1 VRLRYKVT
9 VAVLGGTLWLG
20 AVAAQGADRPAPSLA
35 RASATAHGIV
45 PSQRAGSQNSPAR
58 PLLGDEQASLAGD
71 AATEPTST
79 TSTLPSGSA
88 TTSPAHTPSPAV
100 ASAAAKISNP
110 GGYDAGG
117 SMSGSSSVSQAYSQT
132 TQSGWGCQAALQY
145 LSQHANPEFSLVC
158 PGYAMGHQAMTCY
171 YQEAVCPNSAQ
182 IIIADPCPAA
192 YENEAWNSWHMATGP
207 YDPYGWCSNWAGQQ
221 GPVDSVPPPTGGRF
235 NPGTPGDSTWLRAA
249 AGGP

>member
-1 VRLRYKVT
+1 MRLKYKVT
-9 VAVLGGTLWLG
+9 VAVLGGALWLG

-35 RASATAHGIV
+35 RASRSALGVA
-45 PSQRAGSQNSPAR
+45 PNDRAGSQVSPAPR
-58 PLLGDEQASLAGD
+58 LLRDGQASPAGD
-71 AATEPTST
+71 TATGPPPTASTLPPTST
-79 TSTLPSGSA
+79 
-88 TTSPAHTPSPAV
+88 TTSPAHTPSTAA
-100 ASAAAKISNP
+100 ASAAAKSSNP

-117 SMSGSSSVSQAYSQT
+117 SMSGSSSVSQAYSQE
-132 TQSGWGCQAALQY
+132 TQSGWGCPAALQY
-145 LSQHANPEFSLVC
+145 LSQHANPEFTLVC

-207 YDPYGWCSNWAGQQ
+207 YDPYGWCSNWTGQQ
-221 GPVDSVPPPTGGRF
+221 GPIDPVPPPTGGSF
-235 NPGTPGDSTWLRAA
+235 NPGTPGDSTWLQAA